1 MQTSRIL
8 ISSLAAASVLGLAGL
23 AVAQTT
29 TVTPPAA
36 NTTTT
41 PGGTTT
47 TITPPMVTTET
58 EAERMNRERLASPAN
73 SGSSNQGSVTT
84 NNNTGTSMDS
94 TGRRDA
100 NGDLI
105 ARADRN

>member
-58 EAERMNRERLASPAN
+58 EAERMNRERLAAPAASGTASPSTAATD
-73 SGSSNQGSVTT
+73 SN
-84 NNNTGTSMDS
+84 S
-94 TGRRDA
+94 TGQRDA
-100 NGDLI
+100 NGVLI
-105 ARADRN
+105 ARSDRN